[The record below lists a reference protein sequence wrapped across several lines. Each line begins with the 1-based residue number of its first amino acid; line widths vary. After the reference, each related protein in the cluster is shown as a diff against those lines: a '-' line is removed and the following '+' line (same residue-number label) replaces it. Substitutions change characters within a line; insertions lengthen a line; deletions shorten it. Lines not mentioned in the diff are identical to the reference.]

1 MNPFRRGNGRVL
13 YCGAVRVAALLLLPL
28 LASCYS
34 LEGEIAGVRAEIVD
48 LQKKIPSDAA
58 LWVHDGPDNFDQF
71 IEDDTPRVPDFI
83 YLHLLKKFNS
93 MSDAEVEAL
102 ARGPLDWDACAADQ
116 AAHRGRVFRAHGV
129 IGELHTERVEDAKH
143 PVRMVHAGLLFEKGR
158 RPVLFHVV
166 RKPDVLVLREDTVET
181 AALFVKIIE
190 YTTASGKRI
199 SAPFVV
205 GRVLRR
211 YL

>member
-1 MNPFRRGNGRVL
+1 MAN
-13 YCGAVRVAALLLLPL
+13 VRT
-28 LASCYS
+28 
-34 LEGEIAGVRAEIVD
+34 EIVA
-48 LQKKIPSDAA
+48 LQGKIPPEAP

-71 IEDDTPRVPDFI
+71 ITDDTPSVPDFI
-83 YLHLLKKFNS
+83 YLHLLRKLNA

-102 ARGPLDWDACAADQ
+102 APGPLDWDACAADP
-116 AAHRGRVFRAHGV
+116 AKFRGRVFRAHGV
-129 IGELHTERVEDAKH
+129 IGELHTEPVEDAKH
-143 PVRMVHAGLLFEKGR
+143 PVRTVHAGLIFEKGR
-158 RPVLFHVV
+158 RPILFHVV

-181 AALFVKIIE
+181 AAVFVKMIE
-190 YTTASGKRI
+190 YTTVSGRRI

>member
-1 MNPFRRGNGRVL
+1 M
-13 YCGAVRVAALLLLPL
+13 
-28 LASCYS
+28 AS
-34 LEGEIAGVRAEIVD
+34 VRAEIVD
-48 LQKKIPSDAA
+48 LQRKLPSEAE
-58 LWVHDGPDNFDQF
+58 LWVHDGPDNFDRF

-83 YLHLLKKFNS
+83 YLHLLKKLNS

-102 ARGPLDWDACAADQ
+102 AKGPLDWDACAKDP
-116 AAHRGRVFRAHGV
+116 AAFRGRVFRAHGV

-143 PVRMVHAGLLFEKGR
+143 PVRTVHAGLLFEKGR

-181 AALFVKIIE
+181 AAVFVKMIE
-190 YTTASGKRI
+190 YTTASGRHV
-199 SAPFVV
+199 SAPFVI
-205 GRVLRR
+205 GKLLRR